1 MGVAL
6 RAARPGVEH
15 ALWSVHTR
23 AIRISAATHYTED
36 ALEAWA
42 GRMRP
47 EHYIEPMRTRAM
59 IVAEATTDAARVAG
73 FGQLQP
79 EEGVIEAIYVD
90 PDFARRG
97 IGRGLF
103 EALENLA
110 RARGLPGLTVE
121 ASLNSVPFYA
131 AMGCVRRC
139 VDRHELAPGVHI
151 ACVVMDK
158 HLTPTPG
165 ATP

>member
-1 MGVAL
+1 VAL
-6 RAARPGVEH
+6 RAARPGDEQS
-15 ALWSVHTR
+15 LWSVHTR

-47 EHYIEPMRTRAM
+47 EHYTEPMRTRAM
-59 IVAEATTDAARVAG
+59 IVAEAKTTAGPRIAG

-97 IGRGLF
+97 IGRALF
-103 EALENLA
+103 EALEQLA
-110 RARGLPGLTVE
+110 RERCLPGLTVE
-121 ASLNSVPFYA
+121 ASLNSAPFYA

-139 VDRHELAPGVHI
+139 LDRHELAPGVHI

-158 HLTPTPG
+158 RLAPPEG
-165 ATP
+165 AMA